1 MSSAMTE
8 AEEDEEYL
16 KEEEE
21 ALGDGDGGSH
31 TRLQAQPSC
40 MWASIRG
47 QTQVK

>member
-21 ALGDGDGGSH
+21 ALGDGDGGAH

-40 MWASIRG
+40 TWASGHRG
-47 QTQVK
+47 L